1 MSRAR
6 TLRGYTGAVAG
17 VLAALVLSGCVTQ
30 PEPLYRWGEY
40 EQLIYTMY
48 TQPGAAEPGLQ
59 VQKLQ
64 ADIQRSEAEGKR
76 VPPGVH
82 AQLGYMQYMQGNEA
96 AAVDQFAM
104 ERRLYP
110 ESDAFMTTFIE
121 RLETG
126 S

>member
-1 MSRAR
+1 MSGAR
-6 TLRGYTGAVAG
+6 PYRGYTSAAAA
-17 VLAALVLSGCVTQ
+17 VLATLVLSGCVTQ

-96 AAVDQFAM
+96 AAVDQFAI

-110 ESDAFMTTFIE
+110 ESSAFMTTFIE
-121 RLETG
+121 RIETG

>member
-1 MSRAR
+1 MVIHTR
-6 TLRGYTGAVAG
+6 LLAG
-17 VLAALVLSGCVTQ
+17 RVSALLAATLLAGCVTQ

-40 EQLIYTMY
+40 ENLIYTMY
-48 TQPGAAEPGLQ
+48 MQPGAAEPGLQ
-59 VQKLQ
+59 VQKLR
-64 ADIQRSEAEGKR
+64 ADIERSEAEGKR

-96 AAVDQFAM
+96 DAVEEFAV

-110 ESDAFMTTFIE
+110 ESSDFMTTFIE
-121 RLETG
+121 RIDNG